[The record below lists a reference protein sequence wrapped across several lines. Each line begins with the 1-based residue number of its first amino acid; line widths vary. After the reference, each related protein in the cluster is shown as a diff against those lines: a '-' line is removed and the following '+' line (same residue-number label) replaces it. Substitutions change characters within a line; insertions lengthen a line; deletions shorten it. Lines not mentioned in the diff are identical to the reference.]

1 MACCR
6 GHWATTSS
14 SMSSRWAA
22 SSHVTSPATVIS
34 CGLPSRLTG
43 QCCACTDPPRGG
55 GSDCVLIF
63 RGRAGSSS
71 VQRWGE
77 VETATHCE
85 TGRTPR
91 IRPINS
97 VIHKGKPSVGIS
109 PGARAASP
117 PLRGLSL
124 AEDPFTRAVE
134 RASPCAGHARWEPPD
149 HGAVMHG
156 TAMLRRGTTN
166 DAAGRR
172 WHNESMSS
180 HGPTGRHHTRQ
191 HRGSRHD
198 QLADDLQ
205 EFS

>member
-1 MACCR
+1 MPAQIQR
-6 GHWATTSS
+6 GVAATTSARS
-14 SMSSRWAA
+14 SGSEQGPHRSNAGVRWKRPLT
-22 SSHVTSPATVIS
+22 VKPAEH
-34 CGLPSRLTG
+34 
-43 QCCACTDPPRGG
+43 RGFDR
-55 GSDCVLIF
+55 STRYF
-63 RGRAGSSS
+63 TRR
-71 VQRWGE
+71 
-77 VETATHCE
+77 
-85 TGRTPR
+85 
-91 IRPINS
+91 
-97 VIHKGKPSVGIS
+97 KPSVGIS

-134 RASPCAGHARWEPPD
+134 RASSCVDHAQRPMPPTELSPANPPLSEPRHLQKSPSHVGWNEPAPAQATHGGKPPD
-149 HGAVMHG
+149 HGAAMHG
-156 TAMLRRGTTN
+156 AAMLRRGTTN

-180 HGPTGRHHTRQ
+180 HGPRGRHHTRQ